1 MSTALVEYG
10 ARGMAA
16 FADEWRDADALA
28 GRTVAV
34 LHGGQKLEGFA
45 RGVDEDGAL
54 LLEVDGVP
62 RRIVSGEV
70 SVRPVRC

>member
-1 MSTALVEYG
+1 
-10 ARGMAA
+10 MAA
-16 FADEWRDADALA
+16 FADEWQDADALA

-34 LHGGQKLEGFA
+34 LHGGQTLDGLRA
-45 RGVDEDGAL
+45 AWTSDGAL

-70 SVRPVRC
+70 SVRPVR